1 MSEENERKRWGGVK
15 IFQIGHSG
23 MDSHRRDDS
32 AVVNKGDFKKTV
44 FCFSIFLSE
53 YNILES
59 RTDKMHRDLSL
70 PLNLP
75 PPPCIFLSLCYEG

>member
-1 MSEENERKRWGGVK
+1 MRESVVGVK
-15 IFQIGHSG
+15 IFQIGHSV

-32 AVVNKGDFKKTV
+32 AVVNKGNFKKKTV
-44 FCFSIFLSE
+44 FCFPIFLLV

-75 PPPCIFLSLCYEG
+75 PPPCIFRSLCDEG